1 MLQISEI
8 VKKTEEMF
16 DLFNEHFYE
25 SELNRPAITVSPD
38 GGRGAYGWCSI
49 NEIWNASGEK
59 YREINLCAEYLDR
72 PIFELAATLLHEM
85 AHLYNL
91 VHGIQNVTT
100 KLNISVISSLDHQHL
115 FYLSHKST
123 IHPVLAPL
131 QHKEF
136 FSIVLS

>member
-16 DLFNEHFYE
+16 DLFNEHFYDN
-25 SELNRPAITVSPD
+25 ELTRPAITVSPD

-59 YREINLCAEYLDR
+59 YRKINLCAEYLDR

-91 VHGIQNVTT
+91 VHDIQDVSNNGYYCFPTLVNATLP
-100 KLNISVISSLDHQHL
+100 KAMVLL
-115 FYLSHKST
+115 FVSNL
-123 IHPVLAPL
+123 ILLLP
-131 QHKEF
+131 
-136 FSIVLS
+136 